1 MKRMMITESVR
12 NLLLDSDFLE
22 SVLSSPIVE
31 PDANSGRPAS
41 SRKFEKMYL
50 PAEIEQAK
58 YVLLHLDEISG
69 LLTETDIEEL
79 KNRIKSHLYPQNGRE
94 NTLNTNFSHYLPDFS
109 LEFAVFRL
117 LLHHQQ
123 TKVHLR

>member
-1 MKRMMITESVR
+1 MERMMITESVR

-22 SVLSSPIVE
+22 SVFGSPVVE

-41 SRKFEKMYL
+41 SRKFETMYI

-69 LLTETDIEEL
+69 LLSETDIEEL
-79 KNRIKSHLYPQNGRE
+79 KNRIKFKPLKWEEKYTEYQFFP
-94 NTLNTNFSHYLPDFS
+94 FIYLIFP
-109 LEFAVFRL
+109 
-117 LLHHQQ
+117 
-123 TKVHLR
+123 

>member
-22 SVLSSPIVE
+22 SVLGSPIVE

-58 YVLLHLDEISG
+58 YVLLHLDEISD
-69 LLTETDIEEL
+69 LLSETDIEEHKKPLVPL
-79 KNRIKSHLYPQNGRE
+79 KWEEKYTEYQFFPFI
-94 NTLNTNFSHYLPDFS
+94 YLIFP
-109 LEFAVFRL
+109 
-117 LLHHQQ
+117 
-123 TKVHLR
+123 

>member
-22 SVLSSPIVE
+22 SVLGSPIVE

-50 PAEIEQAK
+50 PANMFFFI
-58 YVLLHLDEISG
+58 
-69 LLTETDIEEL
+69 LTRFLTCCL
-79 KNRIKSHLYPQNGRE
+79 KQI
-94 NTLNTNFSHYLPDFS
+94 
-109 LEFAVFRL
+109 
-117 LLHHQQ
+117 
-123 TKVHLR
+123 

>member
-12 NLLLDSDFLE
+12 KLLLNTDFLE
-22 SVLSSPIVE
+22 SVFGSSIVE
-31 PDANSGRPAS
+31 PDANSGRLAS

-69 LLTETDIEEL
+69 LLSETDIEEL
-79 KNRIKSHLYPQNGRE
+79 KNRIKSHLNP
-94 NTLNTNFSHYLPDFS
+94 
-109 LEFAVFRL
+109 
-117 LLHHQQ
+117 
-123 TKVHLR
+123 

>member
-22 SVLSSPIVE
+22 SVLGSPIVE

-58 YVLLHLDEISG
+58 YVLLHLDEISD
-69 LLTETDIEEL
+69 LLSETDIRTE
-79 KNRIKSHLYPQNGRE
+79 KSHKKPFEPLKWEEKYTEYQFFP
-94 NTLNTNFSHYLPDFS
+94 FIYLIFP
-109 LEFAVFRL
+109 
-117 LLHHQQ
+117 
-123 TKVHLR
+123 

>member
-12 NLLLDSDFLE
+12 KLLLNTDFLE
-22 SVLSSPIVE
+22 LVFGSSIVE

-69 LLTETDIEEL
+69 LLSETDIEEL
-79 KNRIKSHLYPQNGRE
+79 KNRIKSHLYP
-94 NTLNTNFSHYLPDFS
+94 
-109 LEFAVFRL
+109 
-117 LLHHQQ
+117 
-123 TKVHLR
+123 